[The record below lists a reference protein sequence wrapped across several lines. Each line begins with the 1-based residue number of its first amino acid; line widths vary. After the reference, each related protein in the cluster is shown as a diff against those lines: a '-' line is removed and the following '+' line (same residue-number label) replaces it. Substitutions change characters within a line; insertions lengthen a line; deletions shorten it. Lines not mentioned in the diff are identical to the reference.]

1 MEKYEELVAE
11 QIALEEEMKKTSIET
26 YRKNIEKAVTGSSES
41 TTLYGVTL
49 MKHSVVSLSSAI
61 VNYLEE
67 SFAGK
72 IGKTRQAA
80 QLLNIIDPEK
90 AAYLTL
96 KVVMDGVSNRYPLTK
111 VAMAIANHLEDEV
124 KFSVFESKEKG
135 WFQVIRNEVTKRT
148 SNRQIRRY
156 ALIHTMN
163 KKALID
169 FSPWSHLDKLNV
181 GCRLI
186 DLLIQATG
194 IVEVRTHVYG
204 KKKRTTY
211 VMATNK
217 TLDWIERVNRSGEL
231 LSPFYL
237 PCVVEPKDWTSP
249 TEGGYHTDRLRP
261 LPMIKTFNRK
271 YLEEMAHVDMPLEYK
286 AVNGLQKTKWCIN
299 QFVLDT
305 MQTAWDSGES
315 WKGIPAR
322 EDLTVAPSPFPNLD
336 KGNMD
341 DAQRLQFTQWK
352 AEASKVYQANNRTTS
367 KRIQF
372 SRTLSLAQRFREKE
386 FYFPYQSDFRGRKYT
401 LVSFLS
407 PQGAPF
413 AKALLTFADGLP
425 IENEEQE
432 KWLCVHGA
440 NSFGYDKASL
450 EDRHEW
456 VLNNSAT
463 IMECGKDPFEERFW
477 LQADEPWVFLAFCRE
492 WYEYKQHGFG
502 YMSSLPIGLD
512 GSNNGL
518 QHFSAMLRDPVAGAA
533 TNLIPFDKPQDIYQ
547 RVADKVVAMLKVK
560 AAEGDIDA
568 QKWLAFGVTRKCT
581 KRPVMVLPYGGQR
594 YSCREYIEDY
604 IRERIEGGDKNP
616 WDSDLFKPSHYLTS
630 YVWEAIGETVTSAR
644 LAMDWIQGIAK
655 EVARKNLPLVWTSP
669 SGFVVQQQYPSFRE
683 RRINTYIDNVLV
695 KPTVNELDF
704 ANLDKRRSVNGASPN
719 FVHSLDA
726 AAMTLTICKALDVG
740 IRDYAMIHDSYG
752 VHAHHT
758 PVLAKL
764 LREAFVEMYTNN
776 DPLKDFLDS
785 ASQVL
790 DEVPDLPSK
799 GELDINQVLLSDF
812 FFS

>member
-1 MEKYEELVAE
+1 MKNFEELAAE
-11 QIALEEEMKKTSIET
+11 QLSLEEEMQKTSIET
-26 YRKNIEKAVTGSSES
+26 YRKNIEKAVAGSSES

-49 MKHSVVSLSSAI
+49 MKHSVVSLSKAI
-61 VNYLEE
+61 VSYLEE

-124 KFSVFESKEKG
+124 KFSVFESKDKG

-148 SNRQIRRY
+148 SNRQVRRY

-194 IVEVRTHVYG
+194 IVEVKTHVYG

-211 VMATNK
+211 VIATPK

-237 PCVVEPKDWTSP
+237 PCVIPPRDWTSP
-249 TEGGYHTDRLRP
+249 TDGGYHTDSLRP

-271 YLEEMAHVDMPLEYK
+271 YLEEMASVEMPLEYK
-286 AVNGLQKTKWCIN
+286 AVNGLQKTKWQVN
-299 QFVLDT
+299 SFVLDV
-305 MQTAWDSGES
+305 MQTAWDSGEP

-322 EDLTVAPSPFPNLD
+322 EDLVIPPSPNPNID
-336 KGNMD
+336 KADMD
-341 DAQRLQFTQWK
+341 EPQRLAFVQWK
-352 AEASKVYQANNRTTS
+352 SEAAKIYQANNRTTS

-372 SRTLSLAQRFREKE
+372 SRTLSLAQRFRDKE

-401 LVSFLS
+401 VVSFLS

-413 AKALLTFADGLP
+413 AKALLTFADSLP
-425 IENEEQE
+425 IENDEQAM
-432 KWLCVHGA
+432 WLAVHGA
-440 NSFGYDKASL
+440 NSYGYDKASL
-450 EDRHEW
+450 HDRYQW
-456 VLNNSAT
+456 VKDNSTT
-463 IMECGKDPFEERFW
+463 IMECGEDPLENRFW
-477 LQADEPWVFLAFCRE
+477 TTADEPWMFLAFCRE
-492 WYEYKQHGFG
+492 WMGYCKQGFG
-502 YMSSLPIGLD
+502 FMSSLPIGLD

-533 TNLIPFDKPQDIYQ
+533 TNLIPFDQPQDIYQ
-547 RVADKVVAMLKVK
+547 RVADKVVVMLKVK
-560 AAEGDIDA
+560 AAEGDEDA
-568 QKWLAFGVTRKCT
+568 QKWLDFGVTRKCT

-604 IRERIEGGDKNP
+604 IRERVEAGEVNP
-616 WDSDLFKPSHYLTS
+616 WDTDLFKPSHYLTS

-655 EVARKNLPLVWTSP
+655 EVAKKNLPLLWTSP

-726 AAMTLTICKALDVG
+726 AAMTLTICKAVDVG

-758 PVLAKL
+758 PKLAAL
-764 LREAFVEMYTNN
+764 LREAFVEMYTNH
-776 DPLKDFLDS
+776 DPLKDFLE
-785 ASQVL
+785 AAQQVL
-790 DEVPDLPSK
+790 EETPDLPAK
-799 GELDINQVLLSDF
+799 GTLDINQVLSSDF